1 VNPLSPSRLFLEEE
15 IRPHEQLSSE
25 SSRIQATVSAYDLGV
40 SQWGTVL
47 TFVLGDLVGLLSVL
61 GFVVLGAS
69 VFEPALAVTAYEASW
84 IVLPGGLLVYAL
96 AGLYQRRF
104 AHPALEMQRIGSFT
118 VLTGLVAGVTLYGAT
133 GAAAPALMLAAGG
146 GVGAVVMPVC
156 RALFRIL
163 FARTRWWG
171 FPAVVVSSGG
181 RGGGILSTLNR
192 WPEIGIRPA
201 ALLSDTPFDDAPLQ
215 DPAGPDPAGPDPA
228 TDVPLRGGYEMAPYL
243 ARTFDIP
250 YAIVAMP
257 TLTHESRT
265 NLLAHYSKFFDHVF
279 VVPDPKGPPALWT
292 TGRSG
297 DGLFGYGVRNVALRP
312 GAQFI
317 KRAVDI
323 VGALCALVLCAPLMA
338 GIALL
343 IRMDAPGA
351 VFYRQERMG
360 REGRIVTILKFRTMY
375 EDADE
380 RLAGLLRDDPALRE
394 EYERYHKLKNDP
406 RVTRVGKLLR
416 RYSLDE
422 LPQILNVLRGDM
434 SLVGP
439 RAYMPSE
446 LAKMN
451 GMARAVLQSAPGIT
465 GLWQVSGR
473 NHLSFA
479 SRVNLDVHYIQNWS
493 PWLDLYLLVRTG
505 PVVLS
510 GEGAS

>member
-1 VNPLSPSRLFLEEE
+1 M
-15 IRPHEQLSSE
+15 RPYEQLSSA
-25 SSRIQATVSAYDLGV
+25 SSRMQAMVAAHDLGI
-40 SQWGTVL
+40 SQRGTVL
-47 TFVLGDLVGLLSVL
+47 TFVLGDLVGMLSVL
-61 GFVVLGAS
+61 GFVALGGG
-69 VFEPALAVTAYEASW
+69 FFDPALAVTAYEAAWS
-84 IVLPGGLLVYAL
+84 VLLGGLLVYAL

-118 VLTGLVAGVTLYGAT
+118 MLAGLVAGATLYSAT
-133 GAAAPALMLAAGG
+133 GAAAPALMLSAGG
-146 GVGAVVMPVC
+146 AVGAVVMPVC

-163 FARTRWWG
+163 FARTHWWG

-181 RGGGILSTLNR
+181 RGDGILSTLNR
-192 WPEIGIRPA
+192 WPEIGIRPV
-201 ALLSDTPFDDAPLQ
+201 ALLSDTAFNE
-215 DPAGPDPAGPDPA
+215 AGPASA
-228 TDVPLRGGYEMAPYL
+228 TDGPLRGGYEMAPYL
-243 ARTFDIP
+243 AQTFDIP

-257 TLTHESRT
+257 TLTHEGRT

-279 VVPDPKGPPALWT
+279 VVSDPEGTPALWT

-312 GAQFI
+312 GAQFV
-317 KRAVDI
+317 KRVVDGI
-323 VGALCALVLCAPLMA
+323 GALCALVLCAPLMA
-338 GIALL
+338 AIALL

-380 RLAGLLRDDPALRE
+380 RLAELLRDDPALHK
-394 EYERYHKLKNDP
+394 EYDQYHKLKDDP
-406 RVTRVGKLLR
+406 RVTRIGTVLR

>member
-1 VNPLSPSRLFLEEE
+1 MKSTQTPASFFKEDA
-15 IRPHEQLSSE
+15 RPYEQFSSE
-25 SSRIQATVSAYDLGV
+25 SSRLQALVAAHDLGV

-61 GFVVLGAS
+61 AFTVLGAS
-69 VFEPALAVTAYEASW
+69 FFDATLAMTGYEAVG
-84 IVLPGGLLVYAL
+84 IILPGGVLLYAL

-118 VLTGLVAGVTLYGAT
+118 VISGLVAGATLYGAT
-133 GAAAPALMLAAGG
+133 GAIAEALMLAAGG
-146 GVGAVVMPVC
+146 GLGAIVMPVC

-163 FARTRWWG
+163 FARTHWWG

-181 RGGGILSTLNR
+181 RGAAIVSTLSR
-192 WPEIGIRPA
+192 WPEIGIRPV
-201 ALLSDTPFDDAPLQ
+201 ALLSDVPFEESGQGDE
-215 DPAGPDPAGPDPA
+215 PA
-228 TDVPLRGGYEMAPYL
+228 VPLRGEYEMAPYL
-243 ARTFDIP
+243 AKTFDIP

-257 TLTHESRT
+257 TLTHEGRT

-279 VVPDPKGPPALWT
+279 VVSDPAGAPALWT

-312 GAQFI
+312 GAQFV
-317 KRAVDI
+317 KRVVDV
-323 VGALCALVLCAPLMA
+323 VGALCGLILCAPLMA

-343 IRMDAPGA
+343 VRMDAPGA

-380 RLAGLLRDDPALRE
+380 RLADLLRDDPALRR
-394 EYERYHKLKNDP
+394 EYEQYHKLKEDP
-406 RVTRVGKLLR
+406 RVTRFGTFLR

-451 GMARAVLQSAPGIT
+451 GLARAVLQSAPGMT

-473 NHLSFA
+473 NELSFA
-479 SRVNLDVHYIQNWS
+479 SRVNLDVHYLQNWS

>member
-1 VNPLSPSRLFLEEE
+1 MKPLNPFPSFLEEAV
-15 IRPHEQLSSE
+15 RPYEQLSSE
-25 SSRIQATVSAYDLGV
+25 SSRLQSMVAAHDLGI

-61 GFVVLGAS
+61 GFVVLGGSLFNAD
-69 VFEPALAVTAYEASW
+69 LAVTAYEAVW
-84 IVLPGGLLVYAL
+84 VVLLGGLLVYAL

-118 VLTGLVAGVTLYGAT
+118 LLAGLVAGATLYSAT
-133 GAAAPALMLAAGG
+133 GNSAFALMLVAGG
-146 GVGAVVMPVC
+146 GVGAIVMPVC

-181 RGGGILSTLNR
+181 RGAGIVSTLNR

-201 ALLSDTPFDDAPLQ
+201 ALLSDVTFDEA
-215 DPAGPDPAGPDPA
+215 DPEYEKGV
-228 TDVPLRGGYEMAPYL
+228 VPIRGGYEMAPYL
-243 ARTFDIP
+243 AQTFDIP

-257 TLTHESRT
+257 TLTHEGRT

-279 VVPDPKGPPALWT
+279 VVSDPEGTPALWT

-297 DGLFGYGVRNVALRP
+297 DGLFGYGVRNVARRP
-312 GAQFI
+312 GAQLV
-317 KRAVDI
+317 KRVVDV

-338 GIALL
+338 VIALL

-360 REGRIVTILKFRTMY
+360 RDGRIVTILKFRTMY
-375 EDADE
+375 EDAE
-380 RLAGLLRDDPALRE
+380 ARLAEILENDPALRR
-394 EYERYHKLKNDP
+394 EYDQYHKLQDDP
-406 RVTRVGKLLR
+406 RVTRIGKHLR

-422 LPQILNVLRGDM
+422 LPQIWNVLRGDM

-446 LAKMN
+446 LEEMN
-451 GMARAVLQSAPGIT
+451 GLARAVLQSPPGMT

-479 SRVNLDVHYIQNWS
+479 DRVHLDVHYVQNWS
-493 PWLDLYLLVRTG
+493 LWLDLYLLIRTV

>member
-1 VNPLSPSRLFLEEE
+1 MVAA
-15 IRPHEQLSSE
+15 HENGL
-25 SSRIQATVSAYDLGV
+25 
-40 SQWGTVL
+40 SQWSTVL

-61 GFVVLGAS
+61 GFVVLGTS
-69 VFEPALAVTAYEASW
+69 FFDPILAVTVSQTVPA
-84 IVLPGGLLVYAL
+84 VLTGGLLVYAL

-118 VLTGLVAGVTLYGAT
+118 LLSGLVAGATLYGAT
-133 GAAAPALMLAAGG
+133 GALIQAFILVVGG
-146 GVGAVVMPVC
+146 GIGAVVMPVC

-163 FARTRWWG
+163 FSRTRWWG

-181 RGGGILSTLNR
+181 RGTGIVSTLTR
-192 WPEIGIRPA
+192 WPEIGIRPV
-201 ALLSDTPFDDAPLQ
+201 ALLSDVVPEEDEQ
-215 DPAGPDPAGPDPA
+215 NGAGSP
-228 TDVPLRGGYEMAPYL
+228 PLRGGYEMAAYL
-243 ARTFDIP
+243 AKTFDIP

-257 TLTHESRT
+257 TLTHEERT

-279 VVPDPKGPPALWT
+279 VVSDPEGTPALWT

-312 GAQFI
+312 GAQLI
-317 KRAVDI
+317 KRTVDI
-323 VGALCALVLCAPLMA
+323 IGALCGLVLCAPLMG

-343 IRMDAPGA
+343 IRMGSPGA
-351 VFYRQERMG
+351 IFYRQERMG
-360 REGRIVTILKFRTMY
+360 REGRIVTILKFRTMF
-375 EDADE
+375 EDAE
-380 RLAGLLRDDPALRE
+380 EKLAELLRADPALRD
-394 EYERYHKLKNDP
+394 EYEQYHKLQNDP
-406 RVTRVGKLLR
+406 RVTHFGTFLR

-422 LPQILNVLRGDM
+422 LPQLLNVLRGDM

-446 LAKMN
+446 LTKMN

-473 NHLSFA
+473 NHLSFTD
-479 SRVNLDVHYIQNWS
+479 RVNLDVHYIQHWS